1 MRGEIILASSIPS
14 HNNLIEIFRYIES
27 PNFGIVMNWM
37 PGGSVEKYVY
47 RKYKKETDSIATN
60 IELLII
66 LNKAASGIK
75 HLHAHGLIHRDIA
88 CRNILL
94 GKINNNKGMDPNTE
108 VRISD
113 FGLTRQLERVNT
125 KNEATA
131 TEQKTQSN
139 FGPLKWMSPESIK
152 HKKYSVKS
160 DVYMFGITMW
170 EIFYGMEPYINML
183 PIQVA
188 MIVVNN
194 HVRPPILHDR
204 EEYRYTDMPHKYKK
218 LMEDCWA
225 QKPVKRPKFEE
236 IINILTQIEKNPV
249 QIEYYERLITNSCFS
264 CFVFFCVCV
273 CAVFDICFAF
283 YEIIMYFVIYIY
295 RSLLILFFF

>member
-1 MRGEIILASSIPS
+1 MG
-14 HNNLIEIFRYIES
+14 
-27 PNFGIVMNWM
+27 

-47 RKYKKETDSIATN
+47 RKYKNDTEPIPTI
-60 IELLII
+60 IEILII

-94 GKINNNKGMDPNTE
+94 GKISSNGVDANTE

-113 FGLTRQLERVNT
+113 FGLTRQLDRVDTTTNDA
-125 KNEATA
+125 N
-131 TEQKTQSN
+131 EQKTKSN

-152 HKKYSVKS
+152 DKKYSKKS

-188 MIVVNN
+188 MIVVTNN
-194 HVRPPILHDR
+194 VRPPILHDR
-204 EEYRYTDMPHKYKK
+204 KEYRYTEMPHAYKM

-225 QKPVKRPKFEE
+225 KKPTKRPTF
-236 IINILTQIEKNPV
+236 
-249 QIEYYERLITNSCFS
+249 
-264 CFVFFCVCV
+264 
-273 CAVFDICFAF
+273 
-283 YEIIMYFVIYIY
+283 
-295 RSLLILFFF
+295 